1 MSDIFLSYSH
11 NDAAWVRNTLLSR
24 LEQHGFTLM
33 IDYRD
38 FRGGSFSVEE
48 MQRAVIECRRVIL
61 VLTPSYIT
69 SEWAKFENVMAQTLD
84 PGASQRKLI
93 PILRQTCDIPLRL
106 SSIHY
111 RDLRSD
117 DEHQWELLYRDLML

>member
-1 MSDIFLSYSH
+1 MSDIFVSYSH
-11 NDAAWVRNTLLSR
+11 QDISWVRGVLLQN
-24 LEQHGFTLM
+24 LEEHGFTVM

-48 MQRAVIECRRVIL
+48 MERAVFECRRVVL
-61 VLTPSYIT
+61 VLTPSYVT
-69 SEWAKFENVMAQTLD
+69 SEWAKFENVMAQTRD

-93 PILRQTCDIPLRL
+93 PILRQACDIPLRL

-117 DEHQWELLYRDLML
+117 DENQWELLYRDLL